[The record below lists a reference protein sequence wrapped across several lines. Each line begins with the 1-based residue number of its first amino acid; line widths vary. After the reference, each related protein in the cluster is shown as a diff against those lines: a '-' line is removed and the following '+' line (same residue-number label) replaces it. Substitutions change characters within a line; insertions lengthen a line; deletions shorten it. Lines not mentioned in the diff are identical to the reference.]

1 MNSYDQKSR
10 NKCLQFS
17 QFFWSNFVDNSVW
30 SEFLAYRC
38 STAAPCH
45 PSVRPSI
52 LEISYQM
59 VYFNITTNIL
69 PSLWSILVRSTHTHT
84 HETKQQHLDM
94 MARDSMNQ
102 DKCDVDNDVKCQN
115 IHILYF
121 PAVHM
126 PLLLI
131 MSIISYYFNQDLNIK
146 FITLWRLHLLNL

>member
-84 HETKQQHLDM
+84 RDKTTTFGHDGARFHESRQMRRRQRCEMSKHTHTIFSSCAYAVVIDH
-94 MARDSMNQ
+94 
-102 DKCDVDNDVKCQN
+102 V
-115 IHILYF
+115 HYILLF
-121 PAVHM
+121 
-126 PLLLI
+126 
-131 MSIISYYFNQDLNIK
+131 
-146 FITLWRLHLLNL
+146 